1 MSCGVVIRW
10 FCLTC
15 PYVFFVPLH
24 KIRKKLATLILI
36 VMEDAFR
43 GVIDACLDIGLSDVR
58 QKAVRI
64 IFPSVDNRNCFEKVI
79 FTSQ

>member
-1 MSCGVVIRW
+1 MSLC
-10 FCLTC
+10 
-15 PYVFFVPLH
+15 VFRSITQDLQ
-24 KIRKKLATLILI
+24 KLATLILI
-36 VMEDAFR
+36 VMEDALR
-43 GVIDACLDIGLSDVR
+43 EVIGACIDIGLSDVR

>member
-1 MSCGVVIRW
+1 
-10 FCLTC
+10 
-15 PYVFFVPLH
+15 
-24 KIRKKLATLILI
+24 
-36 VMEDAFR
+36 MEDALR
-43 GVIDACLDIGLSDVR
+43 GVIGACLDIGLSDVR

>member
-15 PYVFFVPLH
+15 PYVLFVPLH

-36 VMEDAFR
+36 VMEDALR
-43 GVIDACLDIGLSDVR
+43 GVIDACLDIGL
-58 QKAVRI
+58 
-64 IFPSVDNRNCFEKVI
+64 
-79 FTSQ
+79 

>member
-1 MSCGVVIRW
+1 MWRGNQVVLSDMSLC
-10 FCLTC
+10 
-15 PYVFFVPLH
+15 VFRS
-24 KIRKKLATLILI
+24 ITQDSQKKLATLILI
-36 VMEDAFR
+36 VMEDALR
-43 GVIDACLDIGLSDVR
+43 GVIGACLDIGLSDVR

>member
-15 PYVFFVPLH
+15 HYVFFVPLH
-24 KIRKKLATLILI
+24 KIRKKLILI
-36 VMEDAFR
+36 VMEDALR
-43 GVIDACLDIGLSDVR
+43 GVIGACLDIGLSDVR

>member
-15 PYVFFVPLH
+15 HYVFFVPLH

-36 VMEDAFR
+36 VMEDVLR
-43 GVIDACLDIGLSDVR
+43 GVIDACLDIGL
-58 QKAVRI
+58 
-64 IFPSVDNRNCFEKVI
+64 
-79 FTSQ
+79 

>member
-1 MSCGVVIRW
+1 
-10 FCLTC
+10 
-15 PYVFFVPLH
+15 
-24 KIRKKLATLILI
+24 
-36 VMEDAFR
+36 MEDALR

>member
-15 PYVFFVPLH
+15 HYVFFVPLH
-24 KIRKKLATLILI
+24 KIRKKLTTLILI
-36 VMEDAFR
+36 VMEDALR
-43 GVIDACLDIGLSDVR
+43 GVIGACLDIGLSDVR

-64 IFPSVDNRNCFEKVI
+64 IFPSVDNQKCFEKVI

>member
-15 PYVFFVPLH
+15 HYVFFVPLH

-36 VMEDAFR
+36 VMEDALR
-43 GVIDACLDIGLSDVR
+43 GVIDACLDIGQSDVR

-64 IFPSVDNRNCFEKVI
+64 IFQSVDNRNCFEKVI

>member
-15 PYVFFVPLH
+15 HYVFFVPLH

-36 VMEDAFR
+36 VMEDALR
-43 GVIDACLDIGLSDVR
+43 GVIGACLDIGLSDEES
-58 QKAVRI
+58 K
-64 IFPSVDNRNCFEKVI
+64 
-79 FTSQ
+79 

>member
-15 PYVFFVPLH
+15 HYVFFVPLH
-24 KIRKKLATLILI
+24 KIRKKLTTLILI
-36 VMEDAFR
+36 VMEDALR
-43 GVIDACLDIGLSDVR
+43 GVIGACLDIGLSDVR

-64 IFPSVDNRNCFEKVI
+64 IFHSVDNRNCFEKVI

>member
-24 KIRKKLATLILI
+24 KIRKKLPTLILI
-36 VMEDAFR
+36 VMEDALR
-43 GVIDACLDIGLSDVR
+43 GGIDACLDIGLSNVR
-58 QKAVRI
+58 QRAVRI
-64 IFPSVDNRNCFEKVI
+64 IFLSVDNRNCFEKVI

>member
-1 MSCGVVIRW
+1 
-10 FCLTC
+10 
-15 PYVFFVPLH
+15 
-24 KIRKKLATLILI
+24 
-36 VMEDAFR
+36 MEDAFR

-64 IFPSVDNRNCFEKVI
+64 IFHSVDNRNCFEKVI